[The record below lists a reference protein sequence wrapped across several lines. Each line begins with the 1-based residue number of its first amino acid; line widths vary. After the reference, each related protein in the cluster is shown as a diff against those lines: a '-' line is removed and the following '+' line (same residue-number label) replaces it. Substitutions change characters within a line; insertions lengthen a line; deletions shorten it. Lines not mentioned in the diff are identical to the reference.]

1 MASDNAFQYPFY
13 IGAIG
18 GYGATTWVGLVP
30 PKEKQNLAMSLTTP
44 IEVNEGGAVWGFFG
58 GYELSPFFA
67 IEASYMKFPDA
78 RVVFDEGSLFSF
90 DNDELLEFTSRT
102 ETVNLMGKIMLI
114 IPKTNIRL
122 FSSIGATGIHRED
135 LLRDEWRLRP
145 TFGVG
150 FNYNFTPHVM
160 GEIGGNYT
168 AGYGEAEIN
177 PTESYFP
184 FLYSVTMRLAYRF

>member
-44 IEVNEGGAVWGFFG
+44 IEVDEGGAVWGFFG
-58 GYELSPFFA
+58 GYEVSPFFA
-67 IEASYMKFPDA
+67 IEASYMKFLDA

-90 DNDELLEFTSRT
+90 DNDELLEFTTRT